1 MCSSQ
6 EEETLTTTTATATK
20 TSLKKWIRAASNF
33 IALIPSIS
41 FNSPKVGKVFWSWI
55 LEDCIKVQEKKK
67 KVLPC
72 VPVLDKTWNYR
83 LRNVQKSV
91 MHMQSCCFANLTYHI
106 FAVLVAVAVIVALS
120 SLISWREVELAHQNG
135 TSENR
140 ECFGPNR
147 FQATTLFVRNKC
159 GSNLS
164 PFWPKLAF
172 ESVTAF
178 AHVGSNCDLKR
189 SSDCAELMALG
200 K

>member
-83 LRNVQKSV
+83 LRNVQKKCDAHAKLLFCKYNLS
-91 MHMQSCCFANLTYHI
+91 HFCRSRCRRGHRCFKLLNIMQGSRLGASKWNERKPWVFWAKQVPSHN
-106 FAVLVAVAVIVALS
+106 
-120 SLISWREVELAHQNG
+120 
-135 TSENR
+135 
-140 ECFGPNR
+140 
-147 FQATTLFVRNKC
+147 FVRSKKMWVK
-159 GSNLS
+159 
-164 PFWPKLAF
+164 PMTVLA
-172 ESVTAF
+172 
-178 AHVGSNCDLKR
+178 
-189 SSDCAELMALG
+189 
-200 K
+200 